1 MNFELVIRGGAVF
14 DGSGWAG
21 GGGAEKAV
29 TDVAVLDGRIAEV
42 GDGSS
47 WKASREIDARDR
59 VVCPGFIDIHGH
71 SDVKLLVN
79 PRCESKL
86 LQGVT
91 TEVGGNCGLSGGPVF
106 AEATEHARE
115 RCKRLGLE
123 LDWSD
128 MDSFLKKLEEA
139 PRGINFVPLVGLG
152 NIRGSIVGYAQRD
165 ATEGELA
172 RMKHVL
178 RDELAAGAW
187 GVSTGLIYPP
197 GCFASAEEITELV
210 RVAAG
215 SAGLYTTHMR
225 NEGDRLVE
233 AVEEALSVGRDT
245 GVRVQIS
252 HLKAGGKKNWSKMD
266 DCLGLIREER
276 ARGTDVWCDR
286 YPYLAGYSSLD
297 MVLPSWVYDGGREE
311 ELKRL
316 RDRGTRRRIT
326 WELDRMYQDPADW
339 DEVMVASVKS
349 EENKHLEGKRLGEV
363 AAMMKSTAASAVID
377 LLVEEELHVGA
388 VYFGMTEENLHKVLS
403 QEFCLVGSD
412 SSVYASRSIDGFP
425 HPRAFGTFP
434 RVLGKFVRE
443 QAVLEQGAAL
453 SRMTGLVAQRIGL
466 PDRGR
471 ILPGQRADIVV
482 FDPATI
488 EDTASYEE
496 PTGRPRGI
504 DLVVVNGTVSVEMGE
519 VTGQLGG
526 MVLRRA
532 AQDYS
537 PG

>member
-1 MNFELVIRGGAVF
+1 MTFDLVIRGGTVF
-14 DGSGWAG
+14 DGGGWAG
-21 GGGAEKAV
+21 GGGPEEAV
-29 TDVAVLDGRIAEV
+29 ADVAVFEGCIARV

-59 VVCPGFIDIHGH
+59 VVSPGFIDIHGH

-106 AEATEHARE
+106 GEATEHARE
-115 RCKRLGLE
+115 RCKRLGMK

-128 MDSFLKKLEEA
+128 MDSFLKKLEEM

-152 NIRGSIVGYAQRD
+152 NIRGCIVGYAQRE
-165 ATEGELA
+165 ATGGELA

-178 RDELAAGAW
+178 GDELAAGAW
-187 GVSTGLIYPP
+187 GLSSGLIYPP
-197 GCFASAEEITELV
+197 GCFASVGEITELV

-215 SAGLYTTHMR
+215 SGGLYTTHMR

-233 AVEEALSVGRDT
+233 AVEETLAVGRDT

-266 DCLGLIREER
+266 GVLALIREER
-276 ARGTDVWCDR
+276 ERGTDVWCDR

-297 MVLPSWVYDGGREE
+297 MMLPSWVYDGGREE

-326 WELDRMYQDPADW
+326 WELGRMYREPGDW

-349 EENKHLEGKRLGEV
+349 EENKRLEGKRLGEV
-363 AAMMKSTAASAVID
+363 AALMKSDPASALLD

-388 VYFGMTEENLHKVLS
+388 VYFSMTGENLHKVLS

-443 QAVLEQGAAL
+443 EAVLELGAAL
-453 SRMTGLVAQRIGL
+453 SRMTGLVARRIGI

-471 ILPGQRADIVV
+471 IQPGQRADLVV
-482 FDPATI
+482 FDPASVA
-488 EDTASYEE
+488 DTASYED
-496 PTGRPRGI
+496 PTGQPRGI
-504 DLVVVNGTVSVEMGE
+504 DVVVVNGTVSVDAGE
-519 VTGQLGG
+519 LTGQLAGV
-526 MVLRRA
+526 VLRRA
-532 AQDYS
+532 
-537 PG
+537 